1 MELQK
6 INVKFFVAEPN
17 QVPLPAFIDIFH
29 SWIQATDGIY
39 YDVADY
45 SHMQA
50 GPGILLIAHE
60 ANISIDETGG
70 RRGLLYNRKQP
81 LQGSNRE
88 RLRLAFRSALENCK
102 RLEEEP
108 LLQGRLRFPGNEV
121 LFFVNDRL
129 LAPNTEETFQAVKPD
144 LDDLARTMYAGA
156 DFTLRREADPKKRFS
171 VQIRTPVSFEIRAL
185 LKNLEEN
192 ITQQRKEKDE
202 KDVAAGETI

>member
-60 ANISIDETGG
+60 ANISVDETGD

-88 RLRLAFRSALENCK
+88 RLRLAFRSTLENCR

-108 LLQGRLRFPGNEV
+108 LLQGRLRFLGNEA
-121 LFFVNDRL
+121 LFFINDRL
-129 LAPNTEETFQAVKPD
+129 LAPNTEETFQAVRPD
-144 LDDLARTMYAGA
+144 LEELGHVLYAGSH
-156 DFTLRREADPKKRFS
+156 FTVQRETDPRQRFAVEIKS
-171 VQIRTPVSFEIRAL
+171 PVNLDISAL
-185 LKNLEEN
+185 LTNL
-192 ITQQRKEKDE
+192 QMS
-202 KDVAAGETI
+202 